1 MTQHRPQREE
11 GVGGR
16 ARVRLGLV
24 GREGTIDCDTDD
36 GRPRTHTAT
45 HTLHNA
51 HQEPQWAPLTSP
63 ARPPDGR
70 LGVGHR
76 RIRHTSSPQ
85 HLNDTTHTQI

>member
-1 MTQHRPQREE
+1 MTQHIAQREE

-45 HTLHNA
+45 HTLHNT
-51 HQEPQWAPLTSP
+51 HQEPQWATLTSP
-63 ARPPDGR
+63 SSTTRWEVRGR
-70 LGVGHR
+70 
-76 RIRHTSSPQ
+76 SPADST
-85 HLNDTTHTQI
+85 NTITPSRN